1 MIRGVFI
8 IKQGIS
14 VFSTTYEIKL
24 DVSKDLLAG
33 FLSALPAFAKEI
45 EETQQLDS
53 FKLSEYQFVFKPMTK
68 AAESFG
74 NFMVVL
80 ADAKDKSESLN
91 KVIELLVEDFQTNYS
106 LDDWNS
112 NLEVFKPFKDNCND
126 IIYRRSRKPLAISP
140 EMLDLISDII
150 ASSKYNFL
158 ILNKDNDIVLT
169 SLKSM
174 RFTKNEML
182 TADIL
187 NDIKDAVIQYS
198 LFPPIFGNVLETSF
212 INTDKM
218 LVIYDKILDHFFIA
232 FSMKDENAATT
243 INAYEVLQDVM
254 DALDEIRYSCMSF
267 ELYEKF

>member
-1 MIRGVFI
+1 M
-8 IKQGIS
+8 
-14 VFSTTYEIKL
+14 
-24 DVSKDLLAG
+24 
-33 FLSALPAFAKEI
+33 SALPAFAKEI
-45 EETQQLDS
+45 EESQQLDS
-53 FKLSEYQFVFKPMTK
+53 FKLSEYQFVFKPITK
-68 AAESFG
+68 SEESFG
-74 NFMVVL
+74 NFMVLL

-91 KVIELLVEDFQTNYS
+91 KTIELLVEDFENNFS

-112 NLEVFKPFKDNCND
+112 NLEVFKPFQERCNE
-126 IIYRRSRKPLAISP
+126 IIHSRSRKPLAISP

-150 ASSKYNFL
+150 SSSKYNFL

-187 NDIKDAVIQYS
+187 NDIKDSVIQYS
-198 LFPPIFGNVLETSF
+198 VFPPIFGDVLQTSF

-232 FSMKDENAATT
+232 FSMKDENASTT

-254 DALDEIRYSCMSF
+254 DALDEIKFSCMSF
-267 ELYEKF
+267 ELYDKF